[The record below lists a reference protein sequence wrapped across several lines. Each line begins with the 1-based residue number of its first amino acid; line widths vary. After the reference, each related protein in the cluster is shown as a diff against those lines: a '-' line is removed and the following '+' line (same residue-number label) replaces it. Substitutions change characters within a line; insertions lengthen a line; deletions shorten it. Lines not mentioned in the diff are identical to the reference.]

1 METTTTLPAIN
12 IAELQKVIGE
22 APTVLEENRLS
33 VSKALAVG
41 NNLLKLAKTDG
52 MSDLMD
58 SQMAN
63 FQAKVKVTIKTM
75 NEKRK
80 GFTQLVDKYKKDFT
94 SLESALDPV
103 DAEIQTLRD
112 AHATKKINEQK
123 ERERV
128 ALLQKQKDIEKIEVK
143 RQAEVKLS
151 EKFQDILTA
160 QKNGMLEQ
168 FEAYTLETI
177 DSAEVGI
184 KAISE
189 AFTTESFNGLSVTIT
204 SSILTKEEVASIVAD
219 VKSRELF
226 ASFNEQFKQAVSAEK
241 RTMIDKL
248 PSKKQELKE
257 IYDAEQL
264 SVSEKTTLLGLPESF
279 PINET
284 TDVAVLDRN
293 QSTIT
298 IAIGPLGNKIK
309 ATINLYDIPEE
320 TKRELLSWNL
330 LDSNKITP
338 SSLVLSKAEVMK
350 AEAAIRKEEE
360 AQKIIADQEAAR
372 KEAEAKAS
380 VTASSEAAT
389 AIVTAQATMTFDAPR
404 VKESYKIEVTNNAAY
419 LIIAQFWFENGG
431 KTLSQEKIE
440 RKTFAQMKAFCEDY
454 ATKNDEKINSPFINY
469 VETIKAK

>member
-1 METTTTLPAIN
+1 MEATTTLPAIN
-12 IAELQKVIGE
+12 IAEIQKVIGE
-22 APTVLEENRLS
+22 APSVLEANTTS

-41 NNLLKLAKTDG
+41 NNLLKLVETDG

-63 FQAKVKVTIKTM
+63 YQAKVKVTIKTM
-75 NEKRK
+75 NENRK
-80 GFTQLVDKYKKDFT
+80 GFTQLVDKLKKEFT
-94 SLESALDPV
+94 SLESALDPINT
-103 DAEIQTLRD
+103 EIQNRRD
-112 AHATKKINEQK
+112 AYATKKINEQK

-160 QKNGMLEQ
+160 QKNGMLDQ
-168 FEAYTLETI
+168 FESYTLETI

-189 AFTTESFNGLSVTIT
+189 AFTTESFNGISITIT

-226 ASFNEQFKQAVSAEK
+226 ASFNEQFKQSVSAEK

-248 PSKKQELKE
+248 PSKKQELIE
-257 IYDAEQL
+257 I
-264 SVSEKTTLLGLPESF
+264 
-279 PINET
+279 
-284 TDVAVLDRN
+284 
-293 QSTIT
+293 
-298 IAIGPLGNKIK
+298 
-309 ATINLYDIPEE
+309 
-320 TKRELLSWNL
+320 
-330 LDSNKITP
+330 
-338 SSLVLSKAEVMK
+338 SKAGEEEK
-350 AEAAIRKEEE
+350 KRLEAEAQKRKEEE

-389 AIVTAQATMTFDAPR
+389 AIVTAQATMTFDAPK

-419 LIIAQFWFENGG
+419 LIIAQFWFEKEG

>member
-1 METTTTLPAIN
+1 MEATTTLPAIN
-12 IAELQKVIGE
+12 IAEIQKVIGE
-22 APTVLEENRLS
+22 APSVLEANTTS

-41 NNLLKLAKTDG
+41 NNLLKLVETDG

-63 FQAKVKVTIKTM
+63 YQAKVKVTIKTM
-75 NEKRK
+75 NDNRK
-80 GFTQLVDKYKKDFT
+80 GFTQLVDKLKKEFT
-94 SLESALDPV
+94 SLESALDPINT
-103 DAEIQTLRD
+103 EIQNRRD
-112 AHATKKINEQK
+112 AYATKKINEQK

-160 QKNGMLEQ
+160 QKNGMLDQ
-168 FEAYTLETI
+168 FESYTLETI

-189 AFTTESFNGLSVTIT
+189 AFTTESFNGISITIT

-226 ASFNEQFKQAVSAEK
+226 ASFNEQFKQSVSAEK

-248 PSKKQELKE
+248 PSKKQELIE
-257 IYDAEQL
+257 I
-264 SVSEKTTLLGLPESF
+264 
-279 PINET
+279 
-284 TDVAVLDRN
+284 
-293 QSTIT
+293 
-298 IAIGPLGNKIK
+298 
-309 ATINLYDIPEE
+309 
-320 TKRELLSWNL
+320 
-330 LDSNKITP
+330 
-338 SSLVLSKAEVMK
+338 SKAGEEEK
-350 AEAAIRKEEE
+350 KRLEAEAQKRKEEE

-389 AIVTAQATMTFDAPR
+389 AIVTAQATMTFDAPK

-419 LIIAQFWFENGG
+419 LIIAQFWFEKEG

>member
-12 IAELQKVIGE
+12 IAEIQKVIGE
-22 APTVLEENRLS
+22 APTVLEGNKAS

-41 NNLLKLAKTDG
+41 NNLLNLVKADG

-58 SQMAN
+58 TQMAN
-63 FQAKVKVTIKTM
+63 YQSKVKVTIKTM
-75 NEKRK
+75 NENRR
-80 GFTQLVDKYKKDFT
+80 GFTQLVDRLKKEFT
-94 SLESALDPV
+94 SLESALDPINT
-103 DAEIQTLRD
+103 EIQKLRD
-112 AHATKKINEQK
+112 AYATKKINEQK
-123 ERERV
+123 ERERI
-128 ALLQKQKDIEKIEVK
+128 ALEQKKKDIEKIEVK

-226 ASFNEQFKQAVSAEK
+226 ASFNEQFKQSVSAEK

-248 PSKKQELKE
+248 PSKKQELIE
-257 IYDAEQL
+257 ISRAGEE
-264 SVSEKTTLLGLPESF
+264 EK
-279 PINET
+279 
-284 TDVAVLDRN
+284 
-293 QSTIT
+293 
-298 IAIGPLGNKIK
+298 
-309 ATINLYDIPEE
+309 
-320 TKRELLSWNL
+320 KRLE
-330 LDSNKITP
+330 
-338 SSLVLSKAEVMK
+338 
-350 AEAAIRKEEE
+350 AEAQKRKDEE
-360 AQKIIADQEAAR
+360 AQKIIADQEAAK

-389 AIVTAQATMTFDAPR
+389 AIVTAQATMTFDAPK
-404 VKESYKIEVTNNAAY
+404 VKESYKIEVTNNAAF
-419 LIIAQFWFENGG
+419 LIIAQFWFEKEG

>member
-1 METTTTLPAIN
+1 METNTLPAIN
-12 IAELQKVIGE
+12 IAEIQKVIGE
-22 APTVLEENRLS
+22 APSVLEANTTS

-41 NNLLKLAKTDG
+41 NNLLKLVETDG

-63 FQAKVKVTIKTM
+63 YQAKVKVTIKTM
-75 NEKRK
+75 NDNRK
-80 GFTQLVDKYKKDFT
+80 GFTQLVDKLKKEFT
-94 SLESALDPV
+94 SLESALDPINT
-103 DAEIQTLRD
+103 EIQNKRD
-112 AHATKKINEQK
+112 AYATKKINEQK

-160 QKNGMLEQ
+160 QKNGMLDQ
-168 FEAYTLETI
+168 FESYTLETI

-189 AFTTESFNGLSVTIT
+189 AFTTESFNGISITIT

-226 ASFNEQFKQAVSAEK
+226 ASFNEQFKQSVSAEK

-248 PSKKQELKE
+248 PSKKQELIE
-257 IYDAEQL
+257 I
-264 SVSEKTTLLGLPESF
+264 
-279 PINET
+279 
-284 TDVAVLDRN
+284 
-293 QSTIT
+293 
-298 IAIGPLGNKIK
+298 
-309 ATINLYDIPEE
+309 
-320 TKRELLSWNL
+320 
-330 LDSNKITP
+330 
-338 SSLVLSKAEVMK
+338 SKAGEEEK
-350 AEAAIRKEEE
+350 KRLEAEAQKRKEEE

-389 AIVTAQATMTFDAPR
+389 AIVTAQATMTFDAPK

-419 LIIAQFWFENGG
+419 LIIAQFWFEKEG